1 MKTYSFWLFLIV
13 MFVCGSGD
21 FLVTTHLIPFVTD
34 HGIHPA
40 KAGNML
46 AWLGLMSLFGI
57 LIAGPASDLI
67 GNKIPIAIA
76 FLLRFG
82 AFLLILTYESPTSFY
97 LFSVIFG
104 FTYLVTGPITTTLL
118 GRLYGFS
125 HIGLLSG
132 FVTTLHHL
140 GGGFW
145 AYIGGFIFDQTG
157 SYRLAFICSA
167 IMAFI
172 AFLCCLLIR
181 ERRHI
186 HCGKS
191 STQQIFT

>member
-1 MKTYSFWLFLIV
+1 

-21 FLVTTHLIPFVTD
+21 FLVTTHLIPSVTD

-57 LIAGPASDLI
+57 LIVGPASDLI

-82 AFLLILTYESPTSFY
+82 SFLLILTYESPTSFY
-97 LFSVIFG
+97 LFSIIFG

-172 AFLCCLLIR
+172 AFLCCLLIQ
-181 ERRHI
+181 ERRQI

-191 STQQIFT
+191 STQQIVT